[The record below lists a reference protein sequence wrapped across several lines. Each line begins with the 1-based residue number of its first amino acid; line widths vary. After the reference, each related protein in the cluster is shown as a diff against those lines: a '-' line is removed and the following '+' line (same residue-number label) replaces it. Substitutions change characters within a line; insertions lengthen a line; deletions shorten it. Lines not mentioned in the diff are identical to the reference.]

1 MDSCGNVREEIES
14 QAFINLV
21 ADCYR
26 LLLYFLAR
34 ILKLIQ
40 SLYSQLNNGTQ
51 IHDFIILAV

>member
-1 MDSCGNVREEIES
+1 MDSCGNVREEIKS
-14 QAFINLV
+14 QAFINL
-21 ADCYR
+21 DCYR

-34 ILKLIQ
+34 IKLIQ

>member
-1 MDSCGNVREEIES
+1 MDSCGNVREEIKS
-14 QAFINLV
+14 QAFIDLV

-34 ILKLIQ
+34 IKLIQ